1 MILTEWIM
9 VNIIVKKSSET
20 DITIKK
26 VMFIVNDLIDM
37 KLLKPHQFLRK

>member
-26 VMFIVNDLIDM
+26 VISLSLMAW
-37 KLLKPHQFLRK
+37 